1 MLIIFKEE
9 VIMKKILAML
19 LTFVMVLSLAACGG
33 SEEPVDNT
41 VNNTVD
47 NTTEEEEPAKDDGEP
62 AKDDAEPAM
71 EMKKWEGETL
81 VIHSFTNEL
90 EHAAA
95 FFEEEYGAT
104 IEYTI
109 IPTVDYQSTVLPT
122 LETGVGAP
130 DVYVAEAAFIKDF
143 VNNGY
148 WENLSQP
155 PYNADDLE
163 GQVVP
168 YVLDT
173 GKDWDGNIRA
183 LSWQMT
189 PGGVFYR
196 RSIALE
202 VFGTD
207 DPAEIGKLLA
217 DKDKFFETARTLKE
231 SGYRILPDESAF
243 RQFTNPKQD
252 PWVDADNNLI
262 FSQDRIDHFDYTK
275 TLRDEELTAL
285 AGEWSPAWFAGMYG
299 TVQVGESGEE
309 TTVFGYT
316 LPTWGLH
323 YVLKTSTPEEGGGD
337 NPTAGDWAV
346 TSGPNPYY
354 WGGTWVGLY
363 SGSTKKEM
371 AWDFVQL
378 LGTPNDYL
386 AGWLEESGD
395 VSGIYD
401 MQIKEA
407 SEPFLGGQNHQEY
420 FQAAGAEINGAMFT
434 EYDIQLNDLYGNAV
448 ADYLNGNMSKEEAI
462 QGFKDAV
469 KAAYPGINVD

>member
-1 MLIIFKEE
+1 
-9 VIMKKILAML
+9 MKKLLAIVMTL
-19 LTFVMVLSLAACGG
+19 AMVLSLAACGG
-33 SEEPVDNT
+33 SSEPVDN
-41 VNNTVD
+41 NVD
-47 NTTEEEEPAKDDGEP
+47 NTPAETTK
-62 AKDDAEPAM
+62 AASNDAADETTKAADTSM
-71 EMKKWEGETL
+71 DMKKWEGETL

-95 FFEEEYGAT
+95 YFEEEYGAT
-104 IEYTI
+104 VEYTI
-109 IPTVDYQSTVLPT
+109 IPTADYPQTVLPT

-143 VNNGY
+143 VNNGF
-148 WENLSQP
+148 WENLSQA
-155 PYNADDLE
+155 PYNASDLE
-163 GQVVP
+163 GQVTQ

-189 PGGVFYR
+189 PGGLFYR
-196 RSIALE
+196 RSVALE

-207 DPAEIGKLLA
+207 DPDEIGAKLSSKEMLF
-217 DKDKFFETARTLKE
+217 DTARTLKDA
-231 SGYRILPDESAF
+231 GYRLFPDEGAM
-243 RQFTNPKQD
+243 RHFTNPNQD
-252 PWVDADNNLI
+252 PWVDENNNLLWT
-262 FSQDRIDHFDYTK
+262 QDRQDHFEYAK

-299 TVQVGESGEE
+299 PIQVGESGAE
-309 TTVFGYT
+309 TTVFSYA

-337 NPTAGDWAV
+337 NPTWGDWAV

-354 WGGTWVGLY
+354 WGGTWVGIY
-363 SGSTKKEM
+363 NGSTQKEM

-378 LGTPNDYL
+378 LGTPNEYL
-386 AGWLEESGD
+386 ADWLAESGD

-407 SEPFLGGQNHQEY
+407 SEEFLGGQNHQEY
-420 FQAAGAEINGAMFT
+420 FQAAGADINGKMFT
-434 EYDIQLNDLYGNAV
+434 KYDQNLNELYNNAV
-448 ADYLNGNMSKEEAI
+448 NDYLNGVSSKE
-462 QGFKDAV
+462 DAMAAFLDSV
-469 KAAYPGINVD
+469 KAAYPEINVQ

>member
-1 MLIIFKEE
+1 
-9 VIMKKILAML
+9 MKKLLAIL
-19 LTFVMVLSLAACGG
+19 LTLTMVLSLAACGG
-33 SEEPVDNT
+33 TSEEPV
-41 VNNTVD
+41 NNNVD
-47 NTTEEEEPAKDDGEP
+47 NEPAATTMKADEAEATTAAP
-62 AKDDAEPAM
+62 AG

-95 FFEEEYGAT
+95 YFEETYGAT
-104 IEYTI
+104 VEYTI
-109 IPTVDYQSTVLPT
+109 IPTADYPQTVLPT

-143 VNNGY
+143 VNNGF
-148 WENLSQP
+148 WENLSQA
-155 PYNADDLE
+155 PYNAQDLE
-163 GQVVP
+163 GQVTP

-189 PGGVFYR
+189 PGGLFYR
-196 RSIALE
+196 RSVALE

-207 DPAEIGKLLA
+207 DPDEIGAKLASKELLF
-217 DKDKFFETARTLKE
+217 DTARELKTA
-231 SGYRILPDESAF
+231 GYRLFPDEGAM
-243 RQFTNPKQD
+243 RHFTNPNQD
-252 PWVDADNNLI
+252 AWVDENNNLI
-262 FSQDRIDHFDYTK
+262 FGDEKIAHFDYTK

-299 TVQVGESGEE
+299 PVQVGESGEE
-309 TTVFGYT
+309 TTVFAYA

-323 YVLKTSTPEEGGGD
+323 YVLKTSTPEEGGGE

-363 SGSTKKEM
+363 SGSTQKEM

-386 AGWLEESGD
+386 ADWLAESGD

-407 SEPFLGGQNHQEY
+407 SEPFLGGQNHQLY
-420 FQAAGAEINGAMFT
+420 FQAAGADINGKMFSK
-434 EYDIQLNDLYGNAV
+434 YDQNLNELYNNAV
-448 ADYLNGNMSKEEAI
+448 NDYLNGVSTKEEAI
-462 QGFKDAV
+462 QAFKDNT
-469 KAAYPGINVD
+469 KAAFPEINVE